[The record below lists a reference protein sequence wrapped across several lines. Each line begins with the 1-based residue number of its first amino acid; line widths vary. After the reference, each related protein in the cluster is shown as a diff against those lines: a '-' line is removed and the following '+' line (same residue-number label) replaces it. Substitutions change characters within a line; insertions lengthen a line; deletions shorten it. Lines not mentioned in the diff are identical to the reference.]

1 MSVNKVVR
9 ALSTVCMRI
18 KCFVPINKSRLGG
31 RTGEICRGK
40 GRGKRGMETGKG
52 EREVECATD

>member
-1 MSVNKVVR
+1 MSERVSVNKVVR

-31 RTGEICRGK
+31 RRVRYAGERVGENEVWRRG
-40 GRGKRGMETGKG
+40 EG
-52 EREVECATD
+52 EREVD